1 MFITYF
7 ILWISHLLAMDAL
20 SIGYDGTDGTKAGA
34 LLSCAGAL
42 HWGMQLAN
50 LGVPKRS
57 DYMGR
62 VPQISPDI
70 TRRYHQKFGTW
81 SFWAKMLGDCRQVC
95 IICAASVALRCIPQM
110 KILWKNLL
118 KYRGI
123 T

>member
-1 MFITYF
+1 
-7 ILWISHLLAMDAL
+7 MDGL

-42 HWGMQLAN
+42 HWGMQLAE

-70 TRRYHQKFGTW
+70 TRAVDSNLGPDLFGPKCSETV
-81 SFWAKMLGDCRQVC
+81 GR
-95 IICAASVALRCIPQM
+95 SVLFVPLQRPCGVFLRKSCG
-110 KILWKNLL
+110 KIS
-118 KYRGI
+118 
-123 T
+123 

>member
-1 MFITYF
+1 
-7 ILWISHLLAMDAL
+7 MDAL

-62 VPQISPDI
+62 VPQISPEDI
-70 TRRYHQKFGTW
+70 TRNLGPDLFGPKCSETV
-81 SFWAKMLGDCRQVC
+81 GR
-95 IICAASVALRCIPQM
+95 SVLYVPLQWPCGVFLR
-110 KILWKNLL
+110 
-118 KYRGI
+118 
-123 T
+123 